1 MSKSALEFRQGV
13 IDIFPVI
20 AAASVI
26 GLLWG
31 TLAAS
36 KGLSPLE
43 TGLMSAS
50 IFAGAAQFVAIELWQ
65 DPAPWFFLTMT
76 VLIVNVRHVL
86 MGASLS
92 RHMGNI
98 PSGWRA
104 PLLYMMADE
113 NWAFSERRALT
124 QPLTLAYYLGLS
136 LPMVT
141 VSQIFTVDAAS
152 LARSVPRPDRMEED
166 AFRSA
171 LQDVLAPV
179 MQTSDNVGANDE
191 HRAINYL
198 TARYPALYA
207 RIAEAYAVG
216 SPLAAVDVS
225 PSRLTGSRRIVS
237 VVYACVSRT
246 TGAAD
251 RFFARVDVTE
261 QFPFLVTGLSP
272 YFDR

>member
-104 PLLYMMADE
+104 PLLFMMADE

-136 LPMVT
+136 LPMVITWT
-141 VSQIFTVDAAS
+141 VTSVVGALAGAWLKDPAAYGFDFAFSALFIGILAGFWKGPKTGAVLAAS
-152 LARSVPRPDRMEED
+152 AVIAALAKLTIPGAWYIVLGGLAGVLVAVLLHAEREEE
-166 AFRSA
+166 A
-171 LQDVLAPV
+171 
-179 MQTSDNVGANDE
+179 
-191 HRAINYL
+191 
-198 TARYPALYA
+198 
-207 RIAEAYAVG
+207 AEAT
-216 SPLAAVDVS
+216 P
-225 PSRLTGSRRIVS
+225 
-237 VVYACVSRT
+237 
-246 TGAAD
+246 
-251 RFFARVDVTE
+251 
-261 QFPFLVTGLSP
+261 
-272 YFDR
+272 

>member
-104 PLLYMMADE
+104 PLLFMMADE

-136 LPMVT
+136 LPMVITWT
-141 VSQIFTVDAAS
+141 VTSVVGALAGAWLKDPAAYGFDFAFSALFIGILAGFWKGPKTGAVLAAS
-152 LARSVPRPDRMEED
+152 AVVAAIVKLTIPGAWYIVLGGLAGVLVAVLLHAEREEE
-166 AFRSA
+166 A
-171 LQDVLAPV
+171 
-179 MQTSDNVGANDE
+179 
-191 HRAINYL
+191 
-198 TARYPALYA
+198 
-207 RIAEAYAVG
+207 AEAT
-216 SPLAAVDVS
+216 P
-225 PSRLTGSRRIVS
+225 
-237 VVYACVSRT
+237 
-246 TGAAD
+246 
-251 RFFARVDVTE
+251 
-261 QFPFLVTGLSP
+261 
-272 YFDR
+272 

>member
-98 PSGWRA
+98 PTGWRA
-104 PLLYMMADE
+104 PLLFMMADE

-136 LPMVT
+136 LPMVITWT
-141 VSQIFTVDAAS
+141 VTSVVGALAGAWLKDPAAYGFDFAFSALFIGILAGFWKGPKTGAVLAAS
-152 LARSVPRPDRMEED
+152 AVVAAIVKLTIPGAWYIVLGGLAGVLVAVLLHAEREEE
-166 AFRSA
+166 A
-171 LQDVLAPV
+171 
-179 MQTSDNVGANDE
+179 
-191 HRAINYL
+191 
-198 TARYPALYA
+198 
-207 RIAEAYAVG
+207 AEAT
-216 SPLAAVDVS
+216 P
-225 PSRLTGSRRIVS
+225 
-237 VVYACVSRT
+237 
-246 TGAAD
+246 
-251 RFFARVDVTE
+251 
-261 QFPFLVTGLSP
+261 
-272 YFDR
+272 